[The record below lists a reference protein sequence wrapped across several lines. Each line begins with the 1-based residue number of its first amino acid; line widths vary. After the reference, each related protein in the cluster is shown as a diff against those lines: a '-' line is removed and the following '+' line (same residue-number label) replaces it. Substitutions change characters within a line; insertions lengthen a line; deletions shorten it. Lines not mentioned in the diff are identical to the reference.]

1 MKRRS
6 EEEKKEQIK
15 EVEEKLKDY
24 SRKQIAQ
31 VYKKLDTS
39 EEGLN
44 QVEADERLEKY
55 GMNIIDAANTTT
67 LLDRMRDAFINPF
80 NVVLIVVAIVTFI
93 TDVTLA
99 EQKSY
104 ATFIMLVLIVL
115 ISAIISFVQT
125 EKSNNA
131 QKKLQKMIENKIDV
145 IRNDSIIE
153 INIDSCVPGDIVKL
167 SSGDMIPGD
176 VRFIEAKDLF
186 IDESQLTGESNPVEK
201 FVDDEDSKNILEL
214 KNIGFMGTN
223 IVSGSAKGIIL
234 ATGNYTYFGSMSKS
248 LSSDN
253 PKSLFERNVDE
264 ISSLLIKFM
273 IIMIPI
279 IFIANFVT
287 KSNWLE
293 ALMFGITIAVGL
305 MPEMLPVIIT
315 SSLAKG
321 AVMMSKKKTIVKR
334 LGSIQT
340 FGEMDI
346 LCTDKTG
353 TLTEDEIILE
363 KYMNVKGDEDLRI
376 LRHAFLNS
384 YFQTGLK
391 NQMDIAIM
399 NRAEKE
405 DMGIL
410 KEEYEREDE
419 IPFDFARRRMS
430 VVLRDSKGKR
440 QLITKG
446 AVDEIIDICKY
457 IELDGKVEEINKD
470 LIDNAKRIVEDNNN
484 EGIRVIAVAQ
494 KNEIHGV
501 NVFSTED
508 EKNMVLI
515 GFVGFLDPP
524 KKSAKTAINKLRR
537 FGVKTKVL
545 TGDSE
550 GVAISICKKIGID
563 TEVTLNGSQID
574 ELSDE
579 EIKKLLNK
587 CNVYSKLNPFQKK
600 RIVKLFQEEGHIVGY
615 MGDGINDGPPL
626 KQADVG
632 ISVDT
637 AVDIAKEVADI
648 ILLEKDLNVLEEG
661 VIEGRRTF
669 TNITKYLKMAISGN
683 FGNMISVVIA
693 SLFLPFLPLKPIHI
707 LVQNILN
714 DFAQMGMPFDSVEQE
729 YIAKPKKWT
738 MDGIKQFMFI
748 FGFVSTI
755 LDVICFIVMWYVF
768 KFNTMEK
775 AELFQCGWFMFGV
788 LSQTLVIY
796 TIRTKKMPFINSTP
810 SKELLISTLLVIVS
824 TLIIGFTSIATVFD
838 MSIMIKEFA
847 VALVGLLLLYTIIA
861 QIAKKIY
868 IKINKVW
875 M

>member
-1 MKRRS
+1 
-6 EEEKKEQIK
+6 
-15 EVEEKLKDY
+15 
-24 SRKQIAQ
+24 
-31 VYKKLDTS
+31 
-39 EEGLN
+39 
-44 QVEADERLEKY
+44 
-55 GMNIIDAANTTT
+55 
-67 LLDRMRDAFINPF
+67 
-80 NVVLIVVAIVTFI
+80 
-93 TDVTLA
+93 
-99 EQKSY
+99 
-104 ATFIMLVLIVL
+104 
-115 ISAIISFVQT
+115 
-125 EKSNNA
+125 
-131 QKKLQKMIENKIDV
+131 
-145 IRNDSIIE
+145 
-153 INIDSCVPGDIVKL
+153 
-167 SSGDMIPGD
+167 
-176 VRFIEAKDLF
+176 
-186 IDESQLTGESNPVEK
+186 
-201 FVDDEDSKNILEL
+201 
-214 KNIGFMGTN
+214 
-223 IVSGSAKGIIL
+223 
-234 ATGNYTYFGSMSKS
+234 
-248 LSSDN
+248 
-253 PKSLFERNVDE
+253 
-264 ISSLLIKFM
+264 
-273 IIMIPI
+273 
-279 IFIANFVT
+279 
-287 KSNWLE
+287 
-293 ALMFGITIAVGL
+293 
-305 MPEMLPVIIT
+305 
-315 SSLAKG
+315 
-321 AVMMSKKKTIVKR
+321 
-334 LGSIQT
+334 
-340 FGEMDI
+340 
-346 LCTDKTG
+346 
-353 TLTEDEIILE
+353 
-363 KYMNVKGDEDLRI
+363 MNVKGDEDLRI

-446 AVDEIIDICKY
+446 AVDEIIDICSY

-470 LIDNAKRIVEDNNN
+470 LIDNAKRIVEENNN

-796 TIRTKKMPFINSTP
+796 TIRTRKMPFINSTP
-810 SKELLISTLLVIVS
+810 SKELLISTSLVIVS

-838 MSIMIKEFA
+838 MKVMNKEFA
-847 VALVGLLLLYTIIA
+847 VALIGLLLLYTIIA

>member
-1 MKRRS
+1 MGKRKDL
-6 EEEKKEQIK
+6 EKKEQIK
-15 EVEEKLKDY
+15 EVETKLKDY
-24 SRKQIAQ
+24 SRKQVSQ
-31 VYKKLDTS
+31 VLRKLETS
-39 EEGLN
+39 YEGLN
-44 QVEADERLEKY
+44 QVEADERIEKY
-55 GMNIIDAANTTT
+55 GKNIIDSANQTT
-67 LLDRMRDAFINPF
+67 LFDRIKDAIINPF
-80 NVVLIVVAIVTFI
+80 NVVLLVVAIVTYI
-93 TDVTLA
+93 TDITLS
-99 EQKSY
+99 QDKSY
-104 ATFIMLVLIVL
+104 ATFLMLIFIVC
-115 ISAIISFVQT
+115 ISSIISFVQT
-125 EKSNNA
+125 ESSNNA

-145 IRNDSIIE
+145 IRNDTITE
-153 INIDSCVPGDIVKL
+153 INIEDVVPGDIVKF

-176 VRFIEAKDLF
+176 VRFIETKDLF
-186 IDESQLTGESNPVEK
+186 LDESQLTGESNPIEK
-201 FVDDEDSKNILEL
+201 FVDGDDTKNILEL

-223 IVSGSAKGIIL
+223 IVSGSAKGIVL

-253 PKSLFERNVDE
+253 PKSIFERNIDE

-287 KSNWLE
+287 KSNWLD

-363 KYMNVKGDEDLRI
+363 KYMNATGKEDLRI
-376 LRHAFLNS
+376 LKHAFLNS

-391 NQMDIAIM
+391 NQMDIAII

-410 KEEYEREDE
+410 KEKYEREDE
-419 IPFDFARRRMS
+419 IPFDFSRRRMS
-430 VVLRDSKGKR
+430 VVLRDDNGKR

-446 AVDEIIDICKY
+446 AVDEIIASCKY
-457 IELDGKVEEINKD
+457 IELDGKVEEINKE
-470 LIDNAKRIVEDNNN
+470 LIENAKKIVEENNN

-494 KNEIHGV
+494 KNEIHGI

-524 KKSAKTAINKLRR
+524 KKSAKTAINKLKR

-550 GVAISICKKIGID
+550 GVAINICQKIGID
-563 TEVTLNGSQID
+563 TEQTLNGSQID
-574 ELSDE
+574 NLTDD
-579 EIKKLLNK
+579 EIKKMLNK
-587 CNVYSKLNPFQKK
+587 VNVYSKLTPFQKK
-600 RIVKLFQEEGHIVGY
+600 RIVRLFQEEGHVVGY

-669 TNITKYLKMAISGN
+669 TNIMKYLKMAISGN

-693 SLFLPFLPLKPIHI
+693 SIFIPFLPLKPIHI

-714 DFAQMGMPFDSVEQE
+714 DFAQIGMPFDAVEE
-729 YIAKPKKWT
+729 VYIAKPKKWT
-738 MDGIKQFMFI
+738 MEGLKNFMFL
-748 FGFVSTI
+748 FGFLSTV
-755 LDVICFIVMWYVF
+755 LDIICFIVMWYVF

-796 TIRTKKMPFINSTP
+796 TIRTKKVPFINSLP
-810 SKELLISTLLVIVS
+810 SKQLLVSTISVIVL
-824 TLIIGFTSIATVFD
+824 TLIIGFTSIATIFD
-838 MSIMIKEFA
+838 MSVMQKGFGI
-847 VALVGLLLLYTIIA
+847 ALALLLILYTVLA
-861 QIAKKIY
+861 QIVKRIY

>member
-279 IFIANFVT
+279 
-287 KSNWLE
+287 
-293 ALMFGITIAVGL
+293 
-305 MPEMLPVIIT
+305 
-315 SSLAKG
+315 
-321 AVMMSKKKTIVKR
+321 
-334 LGSIQT
+334 
-340 FGEMDI
+340 
-346 LCTDKTG
+346 
-353 TLTEDEIILE
+353 
-363 KYMNVKGDEDLRI
+363 
-376 LRHAFLNS
+376 
-384 YFQTGLK
+384 
-391 NQMDIAIM
+391 
-399 NRAEKE
+399 
-405 DMGIL
+405 
-410 KEEYEREDE
+410 
-419 IPFDFARRRMS
+419 
-430 VVLRDSKGKR
+430 
-440 QLITKG
+440 
-446 AVDEIIDICKY
+446 
-457 IELDGKVEEINKD
+457 
-470 LIDNAKRIVEDNNN
+470 
-484 EGIRVIAVAQ
+484 
-494 KNEIHGV
+494 
-501 NVFSTED
+501 
-508 EKNMVLI
+508 
-515 GFVGFLDPP
+515 
-524 KKSAKTAINKLRR
+524 
-537 FGVKTKVL
+537 
-545 TGDSE
+545 
-550 GVAISICKKIGID
+550 
-563 TEVTLNGSQID
+563 
-574 ELSDE
+574 
-579 EIKKLLNK
+579 
-587 CNVYSKLNPFQKK
+587 
-600 RIVKLFQEEGHIVGY
+600 
-615 MGDGINDGPPL
+615 
-626 KQADVG
+626 
-632 ISVDT
+632 
-637 AVDIAKEVADI
+637 
-648 ILLEKDLNVLEEG
+648 
-661 VIEGRRTF
+661 
-669 TNITKYLKMAISGN
+669 
-683 FGNMISVVIA
+683 
-693 SLFLPFLPLKPIHI
+693 
-707 LVQNILN
+707 
-714 DFAQMGMPFDSVEQE
+714 
-729 YIAKPKKWT
+729 
-738 MDGIKQFMFI
+738 
-748 FGFVSTI
+748 
-755 LDVICFIVMWYVF
+755 
-768 KFNTMEK
+768 
-775 AELFQCGWFMFGV
+775 
-788 LSQTLVIY
+788 
-796 TIRTKKMPFINSTP
+796 
-810 SKELLISTLLVIVS
+810 
-824 TLIIGFTSIATVFD
+824 
-838 MSIMIKEFA
+838 
-847 VALVGLLLLYTIIA
+847 LLL
-861 QIAKKIY
+861 
-868 IKINKVW
+868 
-875 M
+875 